1 MFKITEKEKDALREE
16 FDLLKELLDI
26 HVQNP
31 DIWRYNEKGFEEYV
45 NAVLDRINE
54 IKQQLNESSLP

>member
-1 MFKITEKEKDALREE
+1 MSQIERDALLEE
-16 FDLLKELLDI
+16 IELLKELLDI

-31 DIWRYNEKGFEEYV
+31 DIWKYNEKGFEEYL

-54 IKQQLNESSLP
+54 IKQQLNESP

>member
-1 MFKITEKEKDALREE
+1 MTEKEKDALLEE
-16 FDLLKELLDI
+16 IELLKELLDI

-31 DIWRYNEKGFEEYV
+31 DIWKYNEKGFEEYL

-54 IKQQLNESSLP
+54 IRQQLNELR